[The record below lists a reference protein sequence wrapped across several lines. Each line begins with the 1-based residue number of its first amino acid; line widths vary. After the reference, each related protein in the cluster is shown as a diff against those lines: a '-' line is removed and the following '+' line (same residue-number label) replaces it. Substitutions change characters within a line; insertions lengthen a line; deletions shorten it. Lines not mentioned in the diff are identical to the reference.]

1 MGDGSDGY
9 RAALVRHRPTQGL
22 ISSSPAMAGLPPCI
36 SSSTSYRKH
45 SNETVDIMIEGAAVL
60 ENAAFQELIDLGTR
74 SI

>member
-1 MGDGSDGY
+1 MGIGRY
-9 RAALVRHRPTQGL
+9 RPTQGL

-45 SNETVDIMIEGAAVL
+45 SNETVDIMIEGAAML
-60 ENAAFQELIDLGTR
+60 EDVAFNELIDLGTR